1 MSGPVRHRHSK
12 LTTVLEAARLVRA
25 NISSMA
31 SVVFDQN
38 YIDPE
43 NLMGACGV
51 ASYTLSRVLRKCG
64 VKCDLVIGRFWSSET
79 RDHGNHCWIY
89 VESLDLIVD
98 ITATQYPDMPS
109 AVHVTSGDDFRYKSE
124 LHNRQAVKDLKEWE
138 GQSPLLYQEA
148 LNKVIENVTTR
159 MFYTRFLERV
169 PSRSDDSVTWE
180 V

>member
-1 MSGPVRHRHSK
+1 VRHRHSK

-25 NISSMA
+25 QISKLA
-31 SVVFDQN
+31 PVVFDQN

-43 NLMGACGV
+43 NLMGACGI

-64 VKCDLVIGRFWSSET
+64 VRCDLVIGRFWSST
-79 RDHGNHCWIY
+79 IRDHGNHSWIY

-109 AVHVTSGDDFRYKSE
+109 EVHVTAGDDFRYKSE

-148 LNKVIENVTTR
+148 LDKVIDAVTVK
-159 MFYTRFLERV
+159 MFETRFLERV